1 MMKSFHLQIAGQTD
15 VGRVRANNE
24 DAFCNLQDMGLLL
37 VADGMGGHAS
47 GEVASKLA
55 IDIIREY
62 FAGAMAGSRFIGTY
76 DEDLSEDTNRL
87 GSAVRLANEAIFEA
101 SQSDAQWKGMG
112 TTIVAALI
120 RGNKLSIAHVG
131 DSRIYLIRAG
141 NIEQLT
147 DDHSVVAEQVKR
159 ELISRDEANKS
170 EIKNILTRALG
181 TEAEVEVDIEEMN
194 LLNDDILLL
203 CSDGLSNMISDDEIL
218 TVALSDKDPVLTCKK
233 LVNIANDNGGKD
245 NITVVV
251 AHLVNPGWFAS
262 LIKFFKWRRR

>member
-1 MMKSFHLQIAGQTD
+1 MKTFQLQIAGQTD
-15 VGRVRANNE
+15 IGRVRVNNE
-24 DAFCNLQDMGLLL
+24 DAFCNLADSGLLL

-55 IDIIREY
+55 IDIIKEY
-62 FAGAMAGSRFIGTY
+62 FTKATEDSRFIETY
-76 DEDLSEDTNRL
+76 DEDFSEDSNRL
-87 GSAVRLANEAIFEA
+87 GSAVRLANKAIFEA
-101 SQSDAQWKGMG
+101 SHSDVQWRGMG

-120 RGNKLSIAHVG
+120 RNNKLSIAHVG

-159 ELISRDEANKS
+159 ELISREEANKS

-181 TEAEVEVDIEEMN
+181 TEADVEVDLEEMN
-194 LLNDDILLL
+194 LLDNDILLL
-203 CSDGLSNMISDDEIL
+203 CSDGLSNMISDDEIMA
-218 TVALSDKDPVLTCKK
+218 VALSDDDPVLTCKK

-251 AHLVNPGWFAS
+251 ARLVNPGWCAS
-262 LIKFFKWRRR
+262 LLKFFKSLRR